1 MEKICTRAM
10 YEKECRE
17 LRVRPYSDEQ
27 ILCWA
32 EEHFRDQD
40 IAWHTPY
47 RGFSH
52 TKNQPA
58 CELDMRRLEQI
69 VQRNQAILLASLHKV
84 ARQVKKDH
92 QEEGECGHIFYCEII
107 DPLLEFLR
115 SPQGKKTLREL
126 AHSKWEEINV
136 RCTLTESGLRASR
149 IHKDELITFKGMLV
163 ARKCDYALVE
173 GKMGVPW
180 DKYRWE
186 ERIEAMRKNHGL
198 STLSYY
204 VVS

>member
-1 MEKICTRAM
+1 MKDLCTRAM

-32 EEHFRDQD
+32 EEHFHNQD
-40 IAWHTPY
+40 LVCHTPY
-47 RGFSH
+47 RGFSY
-52 TKNQPA
+52 TRNQPA
-58 CELDMRRLEQI
+58 CELDMKRLEQI
-69 VQRNQAILLASLHKV
+69 VQRNQVILLSTLDKV
-84 ARQVKKDH
+84 AKQIKKDH
-92 QEEGECGHIFYCEII
+92 QKEGVCRHSFYCEIVA
-107 DPLLEFLR
+107 PLLEFLS

-136 RCTLTESGLRASR
+136 RCTLVESGLCASR
-149 IHKDELITFKGMLV
+149 IHKDELSAFKEMLV
-163 ARKCDYALVE
+163 ARKCDHALVK
-173 GKMGVPW
+173 GKMGDPW

-186 ERIEAMRKNHGL
+186 ERMEAMRKNHGL

-204 VVS
+204 VIS